1 MRPASEPQR
10 LLVFCDGTWCG
21 PETDT
26 RTNIQILAEMTG
38 IDMKNPKG
46 SRELEDPARKLRAK
60 YFNGIG
66 LGSTFF
72 AYLFNGATANDIGD
86 TCVEI
91 YQYIAQYYREG
102 TEVWLFGLSRGA
114 YTVRCVVG
122 MINNCGI
129 IKNPSRDLCDQVYRI
144 YSSPYEADKP
154 SSAQSKE
161 FREKAS
167 WDVATPVKF
176 MGLLDTVGSIGI
188 PSLDAG
194 NGPSYPTLWDQIV
207 SSSVDQV
214 YHACCLH
221 DRLSLFQPCLTKRDR
236 DNGKSAPHIHE
247 TWFPGC
253 HYDIGRQRFKF
264 LRSKAVDLSERLLV
278 LIPNLFSGTLEPN
291 AVLSDVVL
299 RWMLEAINHEMPTQT
314 AILDIDTKIAKL
326 ELQIKSGKDSIGSGD
341 VYSPQ
346 KSLLYAP
353 FGKIISLLPQPKAVY
368 DAISVLMAIRDRR
381 IPDEGAH
388 VFPYKDSFEGGK
400 KSIEE
405 LGQVTKER
413 YPSRTYESWKAW
425 SAYFPQKDD
434 PVFKNGDVQG
444 HDKIVKVDEEQVGGS
459 EQ

>member
-26 RTNIQILAEMTG
+26 RTNIQILAELTG
-38 IDMKNPKG
+38 IDMKNPRG

-72 AYLFNGATANDIGD
+72 AYLFNGATANDIGT

-91 YQYIAQYYREG
+91 YQYIAQHYREG
-102 TEVWLFGLSRGA
+102 TEVWVFGLSRGA

-129 IKNPSRDLCDQVYRI
+129 VKNPSRDLCDQVYRI
-144 YSSPYEADKP
+144 YSSPYDADKP

-167 WDVATPVKF
+167 WNVATPVKF

-194 NGPSYPTLWDQIV
+194 NGPSYPTLWDQVV
-207 SSSVDQV
+207 SSSVDK
-214 YHACCLH
+214 
-221 DRLSLFQPCLTKRDR
+221 PCLTKRDR
-236 DNGKSAPHIHE
+236 DNSKATPTIHE

-253 HYDIGRQRFKF
+253 HYDVGRQRFKF
-264 LRSKAVDLSERLLV
+264 LRRRAVDPLERLLSV
-278 LIPNLFSGTLEPN
+278 IPNLLSGTLEPN
-291 AVLSDVVL
+291 DVLADVVL
-299 RWMLEAINHEMPTQT
+299 RWMLQAINVEMPTQT
-314 AILDIDTKIAKL
+314 AIRGIETHIERL
-326 ELQIKSGKDSIGSGD
+326 ELRIKSGADSTGSGD

-353 FGKIISLLPQPKAVY
+353 FGRIISLLPQPRVVY
-368 DAISVLMAIRDRR
+368 DAIAVLMALRDRR

-388 VFPYKDSFEGGK
+388 VFPFEESFEGGK
-400 KSIEE
+400 KSIKE
-405 LGQVTKER
+405 LGRVTKAR
-413 YPSRTYESWKAW
+413 YPSRTYESWQAW
-425 SAYFPQKDD
+425 SAYFPQNDD
-434 PVFKNGDVQG
+434 PAFSNGDVQG
-444 HDKIVKVDEEQVGGS
+444 NGKTERADEKQVGGS

>member
-1 MRPASEPQR
+1 MRPTSEPQR

-38 IDMKNPKG
+38 IDMNNPKG

-72 AYLFNGATANDIGD
+72 AYLFNGATANDIGT

-91 YQYIAQYYREG
+91 YQYIAQHYREG
-102 TEVWLFGLSRGA
+102 TEVWVFGLSRGA

-129 IKNPSRDLCDQVYRI
+129 VKNPSRDLCDQVYRI
-144 YSSPYEADKP
+144 YSSPYDADKP

-161 FREKAS
+161 FRAKAS

-194 NGPSYPTLWDQIV
+194 NGPSYPTLWNQVV
-207 SSSVDQV
+207 SSSVEQV

-221 DRLSLFQPCLTKRDR
+221 DRLSLFQPCLTKRER
-236 DNGKSAPHIHE
+236 DNGIPSPTIHE
-247 TWFPGC
+247 MWFPGC
-253 HYDIGRQRFKF
+253 HYDVGRQRFKF
-264 LRSKAVDLSERLLV
+264 LRRRAVDPLERVLSV
-278 LIPNLFSGTLEPN
+278 IPNLFSGTLEPN
-291 AVLSDVVL
+291 DVLADVVL
-299 RWMLEAINHEMPTQT
+299 RWMLQAIDNEMPTQT
-314 AILDIDTKIAKL
+314 AIPDIQTQIAKL
-326 ELQIKSGKDSIGSGD
+326 EQQIKSGQDSVGSGD

-353 FGKIISLLPQPKAVY
+353 FGRIISILPQPRIIY
-368 DAISVLMAIRDRR
+368 DTIAVLMALRDRR

-388 VFPYKDSFEGGK
+388 VFPFEEHFEGGK
-400 KSIEE
+400 KSIKE

-413 YPSRTYESWKAW
+413 YPSRTYESWQAW

-434 PVFKNGDVQG
+434 PAFRNGDVFG
-444 HDKIVKVDEEQVGGS
+444 RGKIDEEQVGGS